1 MLISIIFIIRC
12 LVTSLAGYVGN
23 LLSTLGSKLTFT
35 YYLNYNLE
43 AHTSE
48 LAPE

>member
-1 MLISIIFIIRC
+1 MLISLIFIFRC

-23 LLSTLGSKLTFT
+23 LLLTLGSKLTFT
-35 YYLNYNLE
+35 YYLNYK